1 MILCLEIEPKGDLS
15 PVMVAHRIGEDIGLP
30 YQVISMGCDDEA
42 VQLEIE
48 LDSTTAIVDGVI
60 NNPFNQEAQ

>member
-1 MILCLEIEPKGDLS
+1 MILCLEIEPKEDLS
-15 PVMVAHRIGEDIGLP
+15 PVMVAHRIGRDIGLQ

-42 VQLEIE
+42 VQLEIG

-60 NNPFNQEAQ
+60 NNPFNQGAQ